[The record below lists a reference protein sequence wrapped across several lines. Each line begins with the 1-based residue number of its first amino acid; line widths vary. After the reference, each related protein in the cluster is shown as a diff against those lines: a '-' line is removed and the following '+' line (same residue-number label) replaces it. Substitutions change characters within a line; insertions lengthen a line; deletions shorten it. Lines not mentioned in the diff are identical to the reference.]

1 MNKVRRGESLSR
13 WYAAAPA
20 IVLAFT
26 SSLVM
31 AACASASQGVSGT
44 PPAASP
50 LPPPTG
56 WSSGS
61 SVLDGVFT
69 SSQASRGEQTFREE
83 CVACHSTNE
92 FMGPLF
98 ALKWIDRT
106 AGDIFDVVSTLMP
119 EVNPGSLRPEQYA
132 DVLAYFFSLNGYPS
146 GEEALPA
153 DAAVLQNVRIEA
165 APAR

>member
-1 MNKVRRGESLSR
+1 M
-13 WYAAAPA
+13 
-20 IVLAFT
+20 
-26 SSLVM
+26 
-31 AACASASQGVSGT
+31 
-44 PPAASP
+44 
-50 LPPPTG
+50 
-56 WSSGS
+56 
-61 SVLDGVFT
+61 
-69 SSQASRGEQTFREE
+69 
-83 CVACHSTNE
+83 ACHSTNE

-98 ALKWIDRT
+98 AIKWIDRT